1 MGGAKDSGAGG
12 SDEAFENTQKSK
24 LTKKNQALV
33 DASFKDRGGVKIDQA
48 VKTPALSILAGPFKA
63 GSKVT
68 RDFFTDKV
76 LGSKNYKGTSKED
89 FLSMSVSQQESIY
102 GDYMS
107 GRQSGKTDAYG
118 NVKAGGGN
126 NNQPILS
133 KPKTT
138 FVEGVGTSAV
148 TASPTKAEVDQATAT
163 TMSADENLLATNKKG
178 RTSNILTSATG
189 LGGTN
194 LNIKKKTLG

>member
-1 MGGAKDSGAGG
+1 MGGASSDSGASG
-12 SDEAFENTQKSK
+12 SDAAFENTQKSK

-126 NNQPILS
+126 DNQP
-133 KPKTT
+133 TT
-138 FVEGVGTSAV
+138 YVEGVGTSAV
-148 TASPTKAEVDQATAT
+148 KASPTGAEMDQATAT
-163 TMSADENLLATNKKG
+163 TAKTADQTLLATNKKG
-178 RTSNILTSATG
+178 RTENILTSATG

-194 LNIKKKTLG
+194 LNIKKKKLGA